1 MKKSDFK
8 FHEKYNEYEDYWFY
22 VSGESR
28 DELTQRHME
37 QNLIEVNEVVYSK
50 VDDVVGVRLLF
61 PFNTI
66 VQFDDDPQLRNILLE
81 LIEEHE
87 S

>member
-8 FHEKYNEYEDYWFY
+8 LHDKYDEYEDYWFY
-22 VSGESR
+22 VNGESKN
-28 DELTQRHME
+28 ELIQRHME
-37 QNLIEVNEVVYSK
+37 QDLVGINEVVYSK
-50 VDDVVGVRLLF
+50 ADNIVGVRLIF

-66 VQFDDDPQLRNILLE
+66 VEFDFNPQLRDILLE
-81 LIEEHE
+81 LVEEYE